1 MTYTALARKWRP
13 RTFSQLIGQD
23 HIKNTLTNSLNQGR
37 IHHAYLF
44 SGTRGVG
51 KTSIARLF
59 AKALNCEKGVSSDP
73 CLTCSHCIAI
83 EQGSF
88 IDLIEVD
95 GASRTRVED
104 TRELLENVQYVPTSG
119 RYKIYLIDEVHML
132 SQHSF
137 NALLKTLEEP
147 PEHVKFLLATTE
159 PQKLPITVLSRCLQL
174 NLKHLAVELI
184 IEHLQSIL
192 QEEKIQFDTDA
203 ITLIAKAAN
212 GSVRDALSLLDQ
224 AIAGGSHLSTSYV
237 KSLLGY
243 SQQDYSL
250 QILRALADSN
260 PEHLLNISKLIT
272 AEGGPFNHVLDEL
285 LYQLHQLCIS
295 QIVPASINYI
305 DQTADLQQIAK
316 CFSPED
322 IQLFYQIGIK
332 TREDMHL
339 SPSPA
344 IAFDMML
351 MRMFMFRP
359 TALIAPPPIYGHD
372 TQLKSADEKGAK
384 LIETHTEN
392 SLTPP
397 IQVPL
402 NERTASITAIESSLP
417 PITNH
422 NDWNTILPKLS
433 LTGLTL
439 AAAENAELVTKDN
452 QRIIIRV
459 ENGHKSMFTHTVM
472 TRIEDALSR
481 YYGEAIQ
488 LCLEFVNELIAT
500 PAAVKRIAHENQHQL
515 AEAALDGDPFLKQL
529 QHEFSA
535 EIIKSSIAPLKDSL

>member
-13 RTFSQLIGQD
+13 RTFSQLIGQE
-23 HIKNTLTNSLNQGR
+23 HIKNTLTNSLNQDR

-59 AKALNCEKGVSSDP
+59 AKALNCEQGISSEP

-83 EQGSF
+83 EKGSF

-174 NLKHLAVELI
+174 NLKHLSVELI
-184 IEHLQSIL
+184 SEHLQFIL
-192 QEEKIQFDTDA
+192 QEEKISFDTDA
-203 ITLIAKAAN
+203 IVLIAKAAN

-224 AIAGGSHLSTSYV
+224 AIAGNNHLSSTYV

-250 QILRALADSN
+250 QILKGIAASSVEN
-260 PEHLLNISKLIT
+260 LLSISKLIT
-272 AEGGPFNHVLDEL
+272 AEGGPFNHVINEL
-285 LYQLHQLCIS
+285 LHQLHQICIYQVVPSNTKFVS
-295 QIVPASINYI
+295 QTI
-305 DQTADLQQIAK
+305 DIEQISK
-316 CFSPED
+316 YFSPED
-322 IQLFYQIGIK
+322 IQLFYQICIK
-332 TREDMHL
+332 TLEDMHL
-339 SPSPA
+339 SPSPV

-351 MRMFMFRP
+351 MRMYMFRP
-359 TALIAPPPIYGHD
+359 TAPVAPP
-372 TQLKSADEKGAK
+372 L
-384 LIETHTEN
+384 
-392 SLTPP
+392 SLTKPTQTSITQEQILYVDAFQETSSP
-397 IQVPL
+397 IQQ
-402 NERTASITAIESSLP
+402 IQESPS
-417 PITNH
+417 PISNVEVSKTPDISH
-422 NDWNTILPKLS
+422 NDWSAILPQLN

-439 AAAENAELVTKDN
+439 AAAENAEFVSKDN
-452 QRIIIRV
+452 QSVTIRV
-459 ENGHKSMFTHTVM
+459 ENGHKSVFTQTVL

-481 YYGEAIQ
+481 YYGEEIQ
-488 LCLEFVNELIAT
+488 VCLQFVNEQAST
-500 PAAVKRIAHENQHQL
+500 PAAAKRFAHENQHQL
-515 AEAALDGDPFLKQL
+515 AEAALDNDPFLKQL